1 MASTSPPPARQFKPE
16 PVETTVTSSRSTR
29 NQSDHPSSTPP
40 MSKSSLNQTNP
51 MPPPQTKPRRF
62 LPQPVEETFRSSRK
76 KNIVDGID
84 DSVTARGV
92 GSGPSND
99 SSASSVSPPNDPP
112 SLSGVHGSGASAG
125 PTRFAPE
132 PVETSTRSSR
142 RKFSP
147 EPIETTTRNS
157 KDRDNLLK
165 EEAAPKPRRRFAP
178 EPVETTTRSSKEKKP
193 QDGDLTTS
201 TRPRRKFAPEPI
213 ETSTVTSRRRDP
225 DPEDLDEEP
234 PKTGD
239 SSASSRAST
248 GPRKFSPEL
257 LETAKGSY
265 RRVHLP
271 TPEARPSPPPSRRA
285 PSPPPEEEEEQPE
298 EISGVEES
306 RFSAAAL
313 ARKTPEA
320 LRQHSFAV
328 PDLPIIESTS
338 EDDDSEAPSL
348 SDSPSSVESVAKR
361 APPSAKD
368 SYTEYVLRLAA
379 ETVSEKELEEQA
391 MAAYI
396 NERPHEPVDHF
407 AISREDDEDGPLPV
421 PMFQGEK
428 GADARTFR
436 RSSAAELNLELENMR
451 KHHEQLEAA
460 KQELKADTAG
470 QSRFSAAALA
480 TRHAL
485 EAKGLKRT
493 KKPRAEEE
501 DPELAR
507 MRAAASPPMLGGSLV
522 FPFTISP
529 KMTRC
534 DPDQPPRPRNAES
547 DDESTEPSSPHLWK
561 AHKKHENNT
570 GEGLW
575 MGMCQ
580 AGLWQPRSPQNGLRS
595 GIQTPSPVTPAGER
609 NNPFEANTP
618 GRGYQTPGR
627 RRQPLSGL
635 CYLPLTP
642 PRSQDG
648 EDQFT
653 STIDKKLRIEKQIE
667 DEFPNRVI
675 TQIYNYLSLGYP
687 SLAHMFDE
695 ELSKISRIPI
705 EELRKDDNNVDAK
718 GYVGAPEGGGWDE
731 AEVIGKCKRWEAL
744 RLYVREWARQ
754 SPNFADDRRRA
765 CLGADEDWGAR
776 ARKGS
781 WAH

>member
-1 MASTSPPPARQFKPE
+1 MASTSPPPPRRFAPE
-16 PVETTVTSSRSTR
+16 PLETTVRSSRSAR
-29 NQSDHPSSTPP
+29 NQSDHSSSTLPTNKP
-40 MSKSSLNQTNP
+40 SLNSEYP

-76 KNIVDGID
+76 RNIVDSVE
-84 DSVTARGV
+84 DSTTARGFEGV
-92 GSGPSND
+92 PAHEYNINAVPS
-99 SSASSVSPPNDPP
+99 PNDPSSVP
-112 SLSGVHGSGASAG
+112 GEHASGASAG
-125 PTRFAPE
+125 PRRFPPE
-132 PVETSTRSSR
+132 PIESSSQSSR

-147 EPIETTTRNS
+147 DPVETSSRSN
-157 KDRDNLLK
+157 KDRDSPQ
-165 EEAAPKPRRRFAP
+165 EEETPKPRRRFAP
-178 EPVETTTRSSKEKKP
+178 EPVETTTRSSKEKKSK
-193 QDGDLTTS
+193 DGAETTS
-201 TRPRRKFAPEPI
+201 SRPRRKFVPEPI
-213 ETSTVTSRRRDP
+213 ETSTTTRGRRQP
-225 DPEDLDEEP
+225 DAKGSDEYP
-234 PKTGD
+234 QTTGN
-239 SSASSRAST
+239 SSASSRASS
-248 GPRKFSPEL
+248 GARKFSPEL

-271 TPEARPSPPPSRRA
+271 TAETRPSPAPSRRE
-285 PSPPPEEEEEQPE
+285 PFPLCEEEEQAEDVPGLE
-298 EISGVEES
+298 DS

-313 ARKTPEA
+313 ARKNPEIS
-320 LRQHSFAV
+320 RQHSFAV
-328 PDLPIIESTS
+328 PDLPIIESTT
-338 EDDDSEAPSL
+338 EDEGSEAPSL
-348 SDSPSSVESVAKR
+348 SDSPSSVESFAKR

-407 AISREDDEDGPLPV
+407 AISREDEEDGPLPV

-460 KQELKADTAG
+460 KRELKADTAG
-470 QSRFSAAALA
+470 QSRFSATALA

-485 EAKGLKRT
+485 EAKGLKKT

-501 DPELAR
+501 DSELAR
-507 MRAAASPPMLGGSLV
+507 MRAAASPPMLGDDLV

-534 DPDQPPRPRNAES
+534 DPDQPPRPRTADS
-547 DDESTEPSSPHLWK
+547 DDESTVPISPELWRP
-561 AHKKHENNT
+561 HKKRENNASD
-570 GEGLW
+570 GLW

-580 AGLWQPRSPQNGLRS
+580 AGLWQPQSPQNGLRS

-609 NNPFEANTP
+609 NNPFEASTP
-618 GRGYQTPGR
+618 GRGHQTPAR
-627 RRQPLSGL
+627 RRQHFSGL
-635 CYLPLTP
+635 GFLPLTP
-642 PRSQDG
+642 PRSHDG
-648 EDQFT
+648 DDPFT

-718 GYVGAPEGGGWDE
+718 GYVGAPEGDGWDE
-731 AEVIGKCKRWEAL
+731 SEVIGKCKRWEAL

-754 SPNFADDRRRA
+754 SPNFADERKRA

-781 WAH
+781 WAQ

>member
-1 MASTSPPPARQFKPE
+1 MASTSPPPPRRFNPE
-16 PVETTVTSSRSTR
+16 PVETAVRSSRSAR

-40 MSKSSLNQTNP
+40 TNQSSLNP
-51 MPPPQTKPRRF
+51 ADLMPPPQTKPRRF
-62 LPQPVEETFRSSRK
+62 SPQPVEETFRSSRK
-76 KNIVDGID
+76 KNIADGLE
-84 DSVTARGV
+84 DSTTANRV
-92 GSGPSND
+92 GGGGPTNESNINVVSSSND
-99 SSASSVSPPNDPP
+99 PASLP
-112 SLSGVHGSGASAG
+112 GVHSSGASAR
-125 PTRFAPE
+125 PRRFAPE
-132 PVETSTRSSR
+132 PVETSARSSR
-142 RKFSP
+142 RKFTP
-147 EPIETTTRNS
+147 EPVETSARSS
-157 KDRDNLLK
+157 KDRDNTQ
-165 EEAAPKPRRRFAP
+165 EEEKTPKPRRRFAP
-178 EPVETTTRSSKEKKP
+178 EPVETTARSSKEKKP
-193 QDGDLTTS
+193 RDAEETS
-201 TRPRRKFAPEPI
+201 SSRPRRKFAPEPI
-213 ETSTVTSRRRDP
+213 ETSTTTRRRRDP
-225 DPEDLDEEP
+225 GPEDLDDEP

-239 SSASSRAST
+239 STTSSRASS

-257 LETAKGSY
+257 IETAKGSY

-271 TPEARPSPPPSRRA
+271 TPESRPSPPPSQRE
-285 PSPPPEEEEEQPE
+285 PSPCPEEEPE
-298 EISGVEES
+298 DVSGVGES

-313 ARKTPEA
+313 ARKNPEA

-328 PDLPIIESTS
+328 PDLPIIESATS
-338 EDDDSEAPSL
+338 EDEGSETPSL
-348 SDSPSSVESVAKR
+348 SDSPSSVESLVKR

-407 AISREDDEDGPLPV
+407 AISREDEEDGPLPV

-436 RSSAAELNLELENMR
+436 RSSAAELNLEMENMR
-451 KHHEQLEAA
+451 KHHQQLEAA
-460 KQELKADTAG
+460 KRELKADTAG

-485 EAKGLKRT
+485 ESKGLKKT

-501 DPELAR
+501 DSELAR
-507 MRAAASPPMLGGSLV
+507 MRAAASPPMLGSDLV

-534 DPDQPPRPRNAES
+534 DPDQPPRPRSAES
-547 DDESTEPSSPHLWK
+547 DDESTEPTSPDLWRP
-561 AHKKHENNT
+561 HKKHENNA

-580 AGLWQPRSPQNGLRS
+580 AGLWQPQSPQNGLRS
-595 GIQTPSPVTPAGER
+595 GIQTPSPATPARER
-609 NNPFEANTP
+609 NNPFEASTP

-627 RRQPLSGL
+627 RQQHFSGL
-635 CYLPLTP
+635 GFLPLTP

-648 EDQFT
+648 DDPFT
-653 STIDKKLRIEKQIE
+653 STIDKKLRIEEQIE

-718 GYVGAPEGGGWDE
+718 GYVGAPEGDGWDE

-754 SPNFADDRRRA
+754 SPNFADGRRRA

-776 ARKGS
+776 VRKGS